1 MAEPEITD
9 DFIQGKISSG
19 KQYCLFLYLSGPN
32 RNQSEA
38 ESEKLQQKHLR
49 YLFKLRDDGIL
60 ILNGPVTDETSL
72 RGIGIFNCTDK
83 EIAKRLLDAD
93 PAVKAGR
100 LIYEVYSWFG
110 LPSDKLPGK

>member
-60 ILNGPVTDETSL
+60 ILNGPVTDKSPL

-83 EIAKRLLDAD
+83 NAAKQLLDAD

-110 LPSDKLPGK
+110 LPGDSLSGN

>member
-1 MAEPEITD
+1 MEITD
-9 DFIQGKISSG
+9 DFIQKKISSG
-19 KQYCLFLYLSGPN
+19 KQYCLFLYLSGLN
-32 RNQSEA
+32 HNQSEA
-38 ESEKLQQKHLR
+38 ESEKLQQEHLR
-49 YLFKLRDDGIL
+49 YLFKLRDEGVL

-72 RGIGIFNCTDK
+72 WGIGIFNCTDK